1 MSLMED
7 ITRESMDLYDAA
19 ADAVF
24 LSELGEGTLD
34 RAKFLDYI
42 VQDSIYLRDY
52 MKAFAAGM
60 FKSRTLRDMQFFYSV
75 LGFVNDSENETRLKY
90 LRDGG
95 LTDDDVER
103 IEKKDACRAYTSF
116 LIDTAEN
123 GTLEEILMAV
133 MPCMTGYEYV
143 FRKTLERHPGVLD
156 TYYGPL
162 VRDYTSPIYSEYCR
176 AWEAY
181 CDKIAADY
189 PDKEK
194 LSRIFRE
201 AANHELMFW
210 KMAGGEI

>member
-162 VRDYTSPIYSEYCR
+162 VRDYTSPIYFECCR

>member
-7 ITRESMDLYDAA
+7 ITRESMGLYDAA

-116 LIDTAEN
+116 LIDTAVN

-162 VRDYTSPIYSEYCR
+162 VRDYTSPIYSECCR

>member
-7 ITRESMDLYDAA
+7 ITRESTDLYDAA

-162 VRDYTSPIYSEYCR
+162 VRDYTSPIYSECCR

>member
-162 VRDYTSPIYSEYCR
+162 VRDYTSPIYSECCR

>member
-1 MSLMED
+1 MTLMER
-7 ITRESMDLYDAA
+7 ITADSLDLYEAA
-19 ADAVF
+19 AAEPF
-24 LSELGEGTLD
+24 LEELGTGKLD
-34 RAKFLDYI
+34 RKMFLDYI

-52 MKAFAAGM
+52 MKAFAMGM
-60 FKSRTLRDMQFFYSV
+60 FRSRTLRDMQFFYSV

-162 VRDYTSPIYSEYCR
+162 VRDYTSPIYSECCR

>member
-60 FKSRTLRDMQFFYSV
+60 FKSRTLRDMKFFYSV

-162 VRDYTSPIYSEYCR
+162 VRDYTSPIYSECCR